1 MFFNK
6 LLTHHTNRAAGSSGV
21 EAGELADRHQ
31 PARRVKFRIMR
42 KILVVLGLLAVAAL
56 PPAVAAPF
64 AVPGQPSEYA
74 SLLASLKAGNTAI
87 DYTRLRL
94 SYMDSPEYKAA
105 KDTSK
110 SEHAMFEELDKKDYP
125 AALKDAEAV
134 LESNYANIDAHY
146 VALVANREMGATD
159 KAEFHRTVFR
169 GLINSIRSSGDGK
182 SMKTAWVVI
191 NVHEEYVML
200 RVLGFRPSQQSLV
213 NKDGHSYD
221 VMKVK
226 NAEDGTEQTFY
237 FNVDIPFKHYGF

>member
-1 MFFNK
+1 MRPI
-6 LLTHHTNRAAGSSGV
+6 LLA
-21 EAGELADRHQ
+21 
-31 PARRVKFRIMR
+31 
-42 KILVVLGLLAVAAL
+42 LGLFAVAAL

-64 AVPGQPSEYA
+64 AVSDQPSEYA
-74 SLLASLKAGNTAI
+74 TLLASLKAGKTDI

-110 SEHAMFEELDKKDYP
+110 SETAMFEELDKKDYP

-134 LESNYANIDAHY
+134 LESNYVNIDAHY

-159 KAEFHRTVFR
+159 KAAYHRTVFH
-169 GLINSIRSSGDGK
+169 GLIDSIRNSGDGK
-182 SMKTAWVVI
+182 SLETAWVVI

-200 RVLGFRPSQQSLV
+200 RALGFRPSQQSLV
-213 NKDGHSYD
+213 NQNGHSYD

>member
-1 MFFNK
+1 
-6 LLTHHTNRAAGSSGV
+6 
-21 EAGELADRHQ
+21 
-31 PARRVKFRIMR
+31 MR

-56 PPAVAAPF
+56 PLAVAAP
-64 AVPGQPSEYA
+64 ASEYA
-74 SLLASLKAGNTAI
+74 TLLASLKAGNTGI

-105 KDTSK
+105 KDVSK
-110 SEHAMFEELDKKDYP
+110 SEDAMTDALNKNDYP
-125 AALKDAEAV
+125 AALNDAEAV
-134 LESNYANIDAHY
+134 LESNYVNIDAHY
-146 VALVANREMGATD
+146 VALVANRELGAMD

-182 SMKTAWVVI
+182 SPETAWVVI

-200 RVLGFRPSQQSLV
+200 RVLGFRPSEQSLTH
-213 NKDGHSYD
+213 KDGHSYD